1 MKILVTGGA
10 GYVGSHA
17 CKALAAAG
25 HDPVVYDNL
34 STGHRWAVRWGPLV
48 EGDLRDRER
57 LAWAFAEYR
66 PELVMHFAARAY
78 VGESVTDPQLYYDNN
93 VGGTLALLS
102 EMRRAEVRR
111 IVLSSTCATYGI
123 PRVVPIEV
131 DTPQLPINPYGHSK
145 LHCERMLRDYCVAYD
160 FAAVAL
166 RYFNAAGADPEGEI
180 GEAHEPE
187 THLIPLALAAAA
199 GDRALLEVYG
209 DDWPT
214 PDGTC
219 VRDYVHVADLAQAHV
234 LAIARTG
241 DAGFNACNLGVGRG
255 FSIREVLDAV
265 ARVTGRIVP
274 IRMTGRRAGD
284 PPTLVAAPGAATEWL
299 GWNPRHVGLDSIV
312 ETAWRWYRRQ
322 HAH

>member
-25 HDPVVYDNL
+25 HEPVVYDNL

-48 EGDLRDRER
+48 EGDLRDRDR
-57 LAWAFAEYR
+57 LARAFVEHR

-93 VGGTLALLS
+93 VGGTLSLLS
-102 EMRRAEVRR
+102 EMRRQGVRR
-111 IVLSSTCATYGI
+111 IVFSSTCATYGI
-123 PRVVPIEV
+123 PRVVPIGI
-131 DTPQLPINPYGHSK
+131 DTPQQPVNPYGHSK
-145 LHCERMLRDYCVAYD
+145 LHCEQMLRDFCAAYG

-166 RYFNAAGADPEGEI
+166 RYFNAAGADSDGEI

-199 GDRALLEVYG
+199 GDREVLEVYG

-219 VRDYVHVADLAQAHV
+219 VRDYVHVEDLAQAHV
-234 LAIARTG
+234 LAIARTEA
-241 DAGFNACNLGVGRG
+241 AGFQACNLGVGRG

-265 ARVTGRIVP
+265 ARVTGRTVP
-274 IRMTGRRAGD
+274 IRQAPRRAGD

-299 GWNPRHVGLDSIV
+299 GWEPRHIALDSIID
-312 ETAWRWYRRQ
+312 TAWRWYRQPPR
-322 HAH
+322 